1 MGSKHIWTFAN
12 EHVRKLGGHTV
23 MADNFCIMPFVHA
36 FVTPTKITPCCAY
49 TGELQIN
56 SKEQY
61 WHSEQLKNIRQNFL
75 DDKQD
80 RGCWDCWDKEKR
92 GYSSLRQH
100 SNQIY
105 EKHIQE
111 VKEGKIHD
119 TPFYLD
125 LRLGN
130 LCNLKC
136 RMCVSEWSSQ
146 IADEILKNPDENW
159 GEDKPDKKLIELDD
173 DTCESLDNWIPY
185 VKRVFMTGGEPTI
198 IKRNL
203 DYIQRIIETG
213 HSKNIDLIFTTNATN
228 VNKDFLKV
236 VKDFN
241 NVHFSVS
248 IDGTGDLANYIRFPS
263 NWEKVKENLYT
274 IGQNNVGIALN
285 TTVQWLNMTRLD
297 EMFKFVEEYIASNP
311 KQFAG
316 VWFQLVQ
323 HPRYLDPM
331 FAPRFMKEK
340 AIADIES
347 YLKTSTILNDDKFSN
362 IAHGEFARS
371 LKQTKEFLENNI
383 DNTKHVD
390 EFIMRMNT
398 LDRLRSQ
405 KLIDVLPELK
415 QLGE

>member
-1 MGSKHIWTFAN
+1 
-12 EHVRKLGGHTV
+12 

-36 FVTPTKITPCCAY
+36 FVTPNKISPCCAY
-49 TGELQIN
+49 VGPLKVN

-61 WHSEQLKNIRQNFL
+61 WNSQQLDAIRQNFL
-75 DDKQD
+75 DNKQD
-80 RGCWDCWDKEKR
+80 PGCWDCWDKEKR
-92 GYSSLRQH
+92 GFSSLRQH

-105 EKHIQE
+105 EKHISD
-111 VKEGKIHD
+111 VKAGKRYD

-146 IADEILKNPDENW
+146 IADEILKHPEIDW
-159 GEDKPDKKLIELDD
+159 GHDKADKKLIELDD
-173 DTCESLDNWIPY
+173 DTWQTMDKWIPF

-203 DYIQRIIETG
+203 DYIQKIIDTG
-213 HSKNIDLIFTTNATN
+213 YSKDIELIFTTNATN
-228 VNKDFLKV
+228 VNKDFLKLI
-236 VKDFN
+236 KDFDK
-241 NVHFSVS
+241 VHFSVS

-263 NWEKVKENLYT
+263 NWDKVKENLYT
-274 IGQNNVGIALN
+274 IGQHEVGIALN

-297 EMFKFVEEYIASNP
+297 EMFKFIEEYVASKP

-323 HPRYLDPM
+323 HPKYLDPI
-331 FAPRFMKEK
+331 FAPKFMKEK
-340 AIADIES
+340 AIADIDH
-347 YLKTSTILNDDKFSN
+347 YLNTSTILNDAKFN
-362 IAHGEFARS
+362 DILYGEFARS
-371 LKQTKEFLENNI
+371 LKQTKEFLEGNI

-398 LDRLRSQ
+398 LDRIREQ
-405 KLIDVLPELK
+405 KLFDVLPEFK
-415 QLGE
+415 QIGGHNEANKEKKQET

>member
-1 MGSKHIWTFAN
+1 
-12 EHVRKLGGHTV
+12 
-23 MADNFCIMPFVHA
+23 
-36 FVTPTKITPCCAY
+36 
-49 TGELQIN
+49 
-56 SKEQY
+56 
-61 WHSEQLKNIRQNFL
+61 
-75 DDKQD
+75 
-80 RGCWDCWDKEKR
+80 
-92 GYSSLRQH
+92 
-100 SNQIY
+100 
-105 EKHIQE
+105 
-111 VKEGKIHD
+111 
-119 TPFYLD
+119 
-125 LRLGN
+125 
-130 LCNLKC
+130 
-136 RMCVSEWSSQ
+136 
-146 IADEILKNPDENW
+146 
-159 GEDKPDKKLIELDD
+159 
-173 DTCESLDNWIPY
+173 
-185 VKRVFMTGGEPTI
+185 MTGGEPTI